1 MEDTA
6 LFHLAQKQQFEH
18 VLEFKYSNYM
28 QITWSKVTPA
38 FPALPSSSLAQ
49 VKFGVRSRALHLG
62 DTWGLVLRN
71 EHKETN
77 ILEASWA

>member
-6 LFHLAQKQQFEH
+6 VFHLAQKQQLEH
-18 VLEFKYSNYM
+18 VFEFKYSNYM
-28 QITWSKVTPA
+28 QITWPKVTPA
-38 FPALPSSSLAQ
+38 FPALPLSSLAQ
-49 VKFGVRSRALHLG
+49 VKFGVRARALYPG

-77 ILEASWA
+77 ILETSWA